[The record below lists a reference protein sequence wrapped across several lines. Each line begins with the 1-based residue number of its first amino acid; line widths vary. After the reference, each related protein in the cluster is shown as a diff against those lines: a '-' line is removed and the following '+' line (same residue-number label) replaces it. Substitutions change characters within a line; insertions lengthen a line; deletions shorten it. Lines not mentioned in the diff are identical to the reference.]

1 VVLIAHHDAAHSGLV
16 FHPALPRL
24 FADRFPAL
32 HERSTQTAPI
42 MYLTWLGSVLVAAGA
57 LLGRRWQLRLGIAFA
72 LGTVAAM
79 ADIGAREV
87 VPGANDNLSSVAVLL
102 AVAKALRE
110 RPVEGVRVILL
121 STGSEESFMEGM
133 RGFGA
138 RHFPTLP
145 ADRTQFLC
153 LECLGGPT
161 LTLLEGEG
169 MLRMRDYPAHAR
181 EAVAAAARRAG
192 VTLGRNLRTVAA
204 TDALIALRAGYD
216 VALLASVDYTHLPSN
231 YHWRSDTPDNLDWE
245 TIGQAIAVTEQF
257 VRDAAEP
264 EVRSS

>member
-1 VVLIAHHDAAHSGLV
+1 
-16 FHPALPRL
+16 
-24 FADRFPAL
+24 
-32 HERSTQTAPI
+32 

-57 LLGRRWQLRLGIAFA
+57 LLGRRGQLRLGIAFA

-79 ADIGAREV
+79 ADIGARDV

-110 RPVEGVRVILL
+110 RPVEDLRVILL

-138 RHFPTLP
+138 RHFPTL
-145 ADRTQFLC
+145 AVDRTQFLC

-169 MLRMRDYPAHAR
+169 MLRMRDYPAQAR
-181 EAVAAAARRAG
+181 EALAAAALRAG
-192 VTLGRNLRTVAA
+192 VELGRNLRTVAA

-231 YHWRSDTPDNLDWE
+231 YHWRSDTPENLDWE
-245 TIGQAIAVTEQF
+245 TIGQAMAVTEQF
-257 VRDAAEP
+257 VRDAAGAQ
-264 EVRSS
+264 VRTS